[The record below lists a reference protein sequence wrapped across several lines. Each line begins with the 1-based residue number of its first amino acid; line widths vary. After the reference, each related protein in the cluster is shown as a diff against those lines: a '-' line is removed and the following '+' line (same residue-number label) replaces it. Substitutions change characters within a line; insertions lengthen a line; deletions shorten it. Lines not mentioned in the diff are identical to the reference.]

1 MLIRSNRPFQDG
13 GNRETIVPEECG
25 PLKVSGKR
33 NEGRLKQMARLP
45 SVSLS
50 LSLTLPSVPL
60 RPTAFPYPC
69 HSLSRERE
77 QSGHEVPPGCMRH
90 RCTATPLS
98 LKESLFISRVSLALS
113 HTHIPI
119 R

>member
-45 SVSLS
+45 SVSL
-50 LSLTLPSVPL
+50 TLPSVPL

-69 HSLSRERE
+69 HSLSLV
-77 QSGHEVPPGCMRH
+77 SVSSLVMRFLQ
-90 RCTATPLS
+90 A
-98 LKESLFISRVSLALS
+98 A
-113 HTHIPI
+113 
-119 R
+119 

>member
-50 LSLTLPSVPL
+50 LTLPSVPL

-69 HSLSRERE
+69 HSLS
-77 QSGHEVPPGCMRH
+77 
-90 RCTATPLS
+90 
-98 LKESLFISRVSLALS
+98 
-113 HTHIPI
+113 
-119 R
+119 